1 MNDLHALMR
10 DLLAPDVAIPE
21 SDLADDWLDACKN
34 AGVPASR
41 YQSVTARNVL
51 RELET
56 AGDAIRE
63 VDRGS
68 NGAGLPVTRWG
79 GRGFVPRTV
88 HVAVRVEP
96 KVKLEPKRPKA
107 RNIAPPDRYACLAQE
122 LAQGRS
128 QLNRIESQLQAGGCG
143 ATAGFGPSD
152 DEAIAAW
159 NRRAPSTLRTELEG
173 LADGWQDAAAFPESA
188 FETCADDLRAL
199 IAKHFPGEGK

>member
-1 MNDLHALMR
+1 MTDLHALMR
-10 DLLAPDVAIPE
+10 ELLAPDVAILE
-21 SDLADDWLDACKN
+21 SDLADDWLESCKN
-34 AGVPASR
+34 AGVPAIR

-96 KVKLEPKRPKA
+96 KAKPEPKPPKG
-107 RNIAPPDRYACLAQE
+107 RNIAPARIDPYACLRQE
-122 LAQGRS
+122 LAQVRS
-128 QLNRIESQLQAGGCG
+128 QLNRIESQLQAMR
-143 ATAGFGPSD
+143 P
-152 DEAIAAW
+152 
-159 NRRAPSTLRTELEG
+159 
-173 LADGWQDAAAFPESA
+173 
-188 FETCADDLRAL
+188 
-199 IAKHFPGEGK
+199 